1 MKRKIS
7 QFLTIFVLVLIVSNN
22 SQAQNDSIKSITLDE
37 VLVTSKNLYRD
48 GDHFTIIPTN
58 TQKVFTTDYYSIFY
72 R

>member
-37 VLVTSKNLYRD
+37 VLVTSKR
-48 GDHFTIIPTN
+48 
-58 TQKVFTTDYYSIFY
+58 VFEFK
-72 R
+72 